1 LEDLGD
7 ILPALPAD
15 PHPARPALKRQLG
28 PLAVAALVAGDM
40 LGTGIF
46 FTPGELA
53 SVAQSPGQVYF
64 FWALCGTITL
74 CGALTLAELA
84 TLLPRAGATYHI
96 IREGFGPFWGF
107 VKIWVELFVSGP
119 GSVAGVAILFGEFAV
134 RLLGPAARLS
144 PAAWG
149 AAAIIVFMLVNL
161 QGIQWGGRTQ
171 VVLTTVKIVGLLS
184 LVAGSLFFAAPAAS
198 SDADAA
204 DAATTLA
211 GFVRLVGLGV
221 AAVLFT
227 YDGWVDV
234 THVAGEVEEP
244 RKRLPAGLGLGVL
257 GITVLY
263 LVVNYAFLRVVPLD
277 AMRAAPSTVATT
289 VAEAA
294 FGPSGGRLVSAL
306 IMFSILGALGG
317 LVMTL
322 PRLYY
327 AAAAQYD
334 EATAG
339 LWCHPFFRALSFIS
353 SQSVPAGSV
362 VFSAVLSIAALF
374 FFGAFSR
381 IVTFFVVPLHFVN
394 ILLVASVYRLRRRSA
409 ADPSSYL
416 TPGYPW
422 VPAIYVLVLLLFLGS
437 AIVYNPRDTL
447 IGIAM
452 TATAVPVY
460 LGISRAAARRS
471 TG

>member
-1 LEDLGD
+1 
-7 ILPALPAD
+7 
-15 PHPARPALKRQLG
+15 
-28 PLAVAALVAGDM
+28 M

-64 FWALCGTITL
+64 FWGLCGLITL

-96 IREGFGPFWGF
+96 VREGFGPFWGF

-134 RLLGPAARLS
+134 RLLGPDARLS
-144 PAAWG
+144 AAGFG
-149 AAAIIVFMLVNL
+149 ATAILVFMVVNL

-171 VVLTTVKIVGLLS
+171 VVLTTIKIAGMLA
-184 LVAGSLFFAAPAAS
+184 LVLGSLLFAAPAS
-198 SDADAA
+198 SGQSHAA
-204 DAATTLA
+204 ATTTLA

-263 LVVNYAFLRVVPLD
+263 LVVNYAFLRVVPLE

-306 IMFSILGALGG
+306 IMSSI
-317 LVMTL
+317 
-322 PRLYY
+322 
-327 AAAAQYD
+327 
-334 EATAG
+334 
-339 LWCHPFFRALSFIS
+339 
-353 SQSVPAGSV
+353 
-362 VFSAVLSIAALF
+362 
-374 FFGAFSR
+374 
-381 IVTFFVVPLHFVN
+381 
-394 ILLVASVYRLRRRSA
+394 
-409 ADPSSYL
+409 
-416 TPGYPW
+416 
-422 VPAIYVLVLLLFLGS
+422 
-437 AIVYNPRDTL
+437 
-447 IGIAM
+447 
-452 TATAVPVY
+452 
-460 LGISRAAARRS
+460 
-471 TG
+471 

>member
-1 LEDLGD
+1 
-7 ILPALPAD
+7 
-15 PHPARPALKRQLG
+15 
-28 PLAVAALVAGDM
+28 M

-64 FWALCGTITL
+64 FWGLCGLITL

-119 GSVAGVAILFGEFAV
+119 GSVAGVAILFGEFAA
-134 RLLGPAARLS
+134 RLLGPASTLS
-144 PAAWG
+144 PAVLG
-149 AAAIIVFMLVNL
+149 AAAIVVFMAVNL
-161 QGIQWGGRTQ
+161 LGIQWGGRTQ
-171 VVLTTVKIVGLLS
+171 VVLTTIKIVGLLA
-184 LVAGSLFFAAPAAS
+184 LVAGSLLLAAPESSAGTGAPAATS
-198 SDADAA
+198 
-204 DAATTLA
+204 LA
-211 GFVRLVGLGV
+211 GFVRLVGLGI

-277 AMRAAPSTVATT
+277 AMRAAPSAVATT

-306 IMFSILGALGG
+306 IMLSILGALGG

-339 LWCHPFFRALSFIS
+339 LWCHPFFHALSRIS
-353 SQSVPAGSV
+353 SRSVPAGSV
-362 VFSAVLSIAALF
+362 VFSAGLSILALF

-381 IVTFFVVPLHFVN
+381 IVTYFVVPLQFVN
-394 ILLVASVYRLRRRSA
+394 ILLVASVFRLRRRTA

-422 VPAIYVLVLLLFLGS
+422 VPALYVLVLLLFLGS
-437 AIVYNPRDTL
+437 AVVYNPRDTL

-460 LGISRAAARRS
+460 LGISKGGRA
-471 TG
+471 